1 VWAASRQ
8 KRTIGKAVAMS
19 ADDPEA
25 DLVRASERAARPC
38 LALLEMRLDLF
49 DSKLLCH
56 AVTDMTFVRFAC
68 R

>member
-1 VWAASRQ
+1 
-8 KRTIGKAVAMS
+8 
-19 ADDPEA
+19 
-25 DLVRASERAARPC
+25 
-38 LALLEMRLDLF
+38 MRLDLF

>member
-1 VWAASRQ
+1 
-8 KRTIGKAVAMS
+8 M
-19 ADDPEA
+19 
-25 DLVRASERAARPC
+25 

>member
-1 VWAASRQ
+1 MFGVVGNA
-8 KRTIGKAVAMS
+8 
-19 ADDPEA
+19 
-25 DLVRASERAARPC
+25 
-38 LALLEMRLDLF
+38 LDLF